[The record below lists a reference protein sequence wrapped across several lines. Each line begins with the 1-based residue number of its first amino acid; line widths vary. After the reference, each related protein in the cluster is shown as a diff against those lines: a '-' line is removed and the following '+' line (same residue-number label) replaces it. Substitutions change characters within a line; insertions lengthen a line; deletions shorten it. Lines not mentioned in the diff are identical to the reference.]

1 MPHPHASHP
10 DAPRPSYPYTS
21 PPYDHELRVL
31 DPATEEVVATVPAAG
46 AQDVAD
52 AVVRAGRAQA
62 GWAALAPADRARLL
76 RRFAAVVD
84 GHIEELARL
93 EVREAGHTLG
103 NARWE
108 AGNVRDLLD
117 YAAGG
122 VERLTGRQIPVPGG
136 LDITLLEPL
145 GVVGVIAPWN
155 FPMPIAA
162 WGAAPAL
169 AAGNAVILKPAETT
183 PLTALRLAELALEAG
198 LPDHLF
204 QVLPGAGPVAGAALV
219 DHPGVAKIVFTGST
233 AVGKQVLAKGSA
245 LLKRVTLELGGKSP
259 NIVFADADIEAAAA
273 AAPMSF
279 LDNSGQDCCARTRI
293 LVQRSVHDRFLEL
306 LAPAVESVVVGDPSD
321 ERTQMG
327 PLISRAQLERV
338 RSYVDAD
345 APGIRGKAPEGPG
358 FWFAPTVLTG
368 VDPGA
373 RVAVE
378 EVFGPVAVVLPF
390 EDEADAI
397 RLANATDYG
406 LSGSIWTRDVGRA
419 LRVSQAVRAG
429 NLSVNSHSSVRYWTP
444 FGGFKQSG
452 IGRELGPDAL
462 TAFTETKNVF
472 ISTEGPA
479 Q

>member
-1 MPHPHASHP
+1 MSQQ
-10 DAPRPSYPYTS
+10 
-21 PPYDHELRVL
+21 HEYELDVL
-31 DPATEEVVATVPAAG
+31 NPATEEVIATVPGAVEADVDTAVRRAAL
-46 AQDVAD
+46 AQE
-52 AVVRAGRAQA
+52 R
-62 GWAALAPADRARLL
+62 WAALAPGERARLL
-76 RRFAAVVD
+76 RRFAVVVD
-84 GHIEELARL
+84 EHREELAQL

-108 AGNVRDLLD
+108 TGNVRDLLD

-122 VERLTGRQIPVPGG
+122 VERLVGRQIPVPGG
-136 LDITLLEPL
+136 LDVTLLEPL
-145 GVVGVIAPWN
+145 GVVGIIAPWN
-155 FPMPIAA
+155 FPLPIAA
-162 WGAAPAL
+162 WGTAPAL

-183 PLTALRLAELALEAG
+183 PLTALRLAELALTAG
-198 LPDHLF
+198 LPEHLF
-204 QVLPGAGPVAGAALV
+204 QVLPGRGDIAGEALV
-219 DHPGVAKIVFTGST
+219 KHAGVAKIVFTGST
-233 AVGKQVLAKGSA
+233 RTGKRIMALCADQV
-245 LLKRVTLELGGKSP
+245 KRVTLELGGKSP
-259 NIVFADADIEAAAA
+259 NLVFADADIEAAAA

-293 LVQRSVHDRFLEL
+293 LVQRPVYDRFLEL
-306 LAPAVESVVVGDPSD
+306 LAPAIESVTVGDPAD
-321 ERTQMG
+321 ETTDMG
-327 PLISRAQLERV
+327 PLISKAQLERV

-358 FWFAPTVLTG
+358 FWFPPTVLTG
-368 VDPGA
+368 VEPQA

-378 EVFGPVAVVLPF
+378 EVFGPVAVVIPF

-397 RLANATDYG
+397 RLANDTDYG

-419 LRVSQAVRAG
+419 LRVSQAVKAG

>member
-1 MPHPHASHP
+1 MPTA
-10 DAPRPSYPYTS
+10 
-21 PPYDHELRVL
+21 LQVL
-31 DPATEEVVATVPAAG
+31 NPATEEPVATVPAADRADVDAAVTRAAA
-46 AQDVAD
+46 AQTA
-52 AVVRAGRAQA
+52 
-62 GWAALAPADRARLL
+62 WAAAAPADRARLL

-84 GHIEELARL
+84 AHTEELALL

-136 LDITLLEPL
+136 LDVTLLEPL
-145 GVVGVIAPWN
+145 GVIGVIAPWN

-162 WGAAPAL
+162 WATAPAL

-183 PLTALRLAELALEAG
+183 PLTALRLAALALEAG
-198 LPDHLF
+198 LPEHLF
-204 QVLPGAGPVAGAALV
+204 QVLPGEGPVAGDALV
-219 DHPGVAKIVFTGST
+219 THPGVAKIVFTGST
-233 AVGKQVLAKGSA
+233 RVGKAIMAKCADQV
-245 LLKRVTLELGGKSP
+245 KRLTLELGGKSP

-273 AAPMSF
+273 AAPMAF

-293 LVQRSVHDRFLEL
+293 LVQRGAYDRFLEL
-306 LAPAVESVVVGDPSD
+306 LAPAIEETVVGDPLD

-327 PLISRAQLERV
+327 PLISRAQLDRV
-338 RSYVDAD
+338 RSYVPEDAE
-345 APGIRGKAPEGPG
+345 AIRGKAPEGPG
-358 FWFAPTVLTG
+358 FWFPPTVLTG
-368 VDPGA
+368 LPEDAPC
-373 RVAVE
+373 AVE
-378 EVFGPVAVVLPF
+378 EIFGPVAVVLPF

-397 RLANATDYG
+397 RLANATPYG

-419 LRVSQAVRAG
+419 LRASRAVRAG

-444 FGGFKQSG
+444 FGGFRQSG
-452 IGRELGPDAL
+452 LGRELGPDAL

-472 ISTEGPA
+472 ISTEG
-479 Q
+479 

>member
-1 MPHPHASHP
+1 MS
-10 DAPRPSYPYTS
+10 DQ
-21 PPYDHELRVL
+21 LQVL
-31 DPATEEVVATVPAAG
+31 NPATEEVVATVPAAT
-46 AQDVAD
+46 AADVD
-52 AVVRAGRAQA
+52 SAVVRAAKAQS
-62 GWAALAPADRARLL
+62 GWAALAPGERARLL
-76 RRFAAVVD
+76 RRFAVAVD
-84 GHIEELARL
+84 EHLEELAQL
-93 EVREAGHTLG
+93 EVREAGHTVG

-122 VERLTGRQIPVPGG
+122 VERLTGHQIPVPGG
-136 LDITLLEPL
+136 LNVTILEPL

-162 WGAAPAL
+162 WGTAPAL

-198 LPDHLF
+198 LPEGLF
-204 QVLPGAGPVAGAALV
+204 QVLPGHGSVAGNALV
-219 DHPGVAKIVFTGST
+219 EHPGVAKIVFTGST

-259 NIVFADADIEAAAA
+259 NIVFADADLEAAAA

-279 LDNSGQDCCARTRI
+279 LDNSGQDCCARTRV
-293 LVQRSVHDRFLEL
+293 LVQRSAYDRFLEL
-306 LAPAVESVVVGDPSD
+306 LSPAIEAVTVGDPAD
-321 ERTQMG
+321 ESTQMG
-327 PLISRAQLERV
+327 PLISKVQLDRV
-338 RSYVDAD
+338 RSYVTDD
-345 APGIRGKAPEGPG
+345 LDGIRGKAPEGPG
-358 FWFAPTVLTG
+358 FWFPPTVLTG
-368 VDPGA
+368 VDPRA

-390 EDEADAI
+390 EDEAEAVA
-397 RLANATDYG
+397 LANATDYG